1 MNLLCNTDAKIHI
14 ILLFQYYKPH
24 FVYKNLYL
32 YLQVFQNHNLKPK
45 NNLHPLSTSNFNLKN
60 HFPTPQNTNFKM
72 KFVFPT
78 QWKPNSKLKCHFHT
92 ERKSF
97 LKKISS
103 FRTRRKSARELTN
116 YLLTPKMW
124 RLWEV
129 IWKSTPSDWGN
140 STMPSTLTLWTARWT
155 KP

>member
-1 MNLLCNTDAKIHI
+1 MIKQTVLSLPSNSTATKKYGFIFIQHSPL
-14 ILLFQYYKPH
+14 P
-24 FVYKNLYL
+24 
-32 YLQVFQNHNLKPK
+32 QNHNLKPK
-45 NNLHPLSTSNFNLKN
+45 NNLHPLSTPNLNLKN
-60 HFPTPQNTNFKM
+60 HFPIPKNTNFKM
-72 KFVFPT
+72 KFHFPT
-78 QWKPNSKLKCHFHT
+78 QWKPNFKLKYHFYT
-92 ERKSF
+92 EWKSF
-97 LKKISS
+97 LKKISY

-129 IWKSTPSDWGN
+129 IWKSTPLDWGN